1 MTKQIITFG
10 ETSIATLIEG
20 IKLMARNATEAEIG
34 IIADLKKTQEAGTEF
49 VTCSQKN
56 QAGRQWVKI
65 GVRAPSYTAYTVKM
79 GEGFGDYI
87 FQTVPGNEPEW
98 VQDEPILPANLP
110 ANLPEMP
117 EGGDTGL
124 GPQKAL
130 QVMVTWAGNMRPTRS
145 GNVSLR
151 EWMSDEVIHLSGT
164 GMAAELRK
172 LLVAAHHG
180 KALTKELV
188 STALVKGSE
197 QALLNAGISAD
208 KVRLIMIGMA
218 EVMGKEASA
227 APVPATPITDTIRV
241 VGDQRKE
248 MVEPTP
254 PTEVPAE
261 EAPPVPAVAQP
272 AVKEEVP
279 GGHVFRTEV
288 MELVMSSKPPV
299 KLVRSAQ
306 SLLKDAS
313 PCEEGLIRQWA
324 ERKGVVLER
333 EAISLTE
340 G

>member
-10 ETSIATLIEG
+10 EISIATLIEG
-20 IKLMARNATEAEIG
+20 IKLMARNDAKAEVG

-49 VTCSQKN
+49 VACTQKT
-56 QAGRQWVKI
+56 QAGRQWIKI
-65 GVRAPSYTAYTVKM
+65 GVRSPSFTSHTVKL
-79 GEGFGDYI
+79 GERFGEYI

-98 VQDEPILPANLP
+98 VQDKPIIPADLPAL
-110 ANLPEMP
+110 P
-117 EGGDTGL
+117 EGGSVSL
-124 GPQKAL
+124 GAQKAL
-130 QVMVTWAGNMRPTRS
+130 QVMVAWAGNMRPIRDGSVTIQ
-145 GNVSLR
+145 
-151 EWMSDEVIHLSGT
+151 EWMSDEAIHISGN

-172 LLVAAHHG
+172 LLVAAHRG
-180 KALTKELV
+180 KTLTSSLVNEAL
-188 STALVKGSE
+188 AKGAE
-197 QALLNAGISAD
+197 QALLTAGLSTD
-208 KVRLIMIGMA
+208 NVRLVMLGMS
-218 EVMGKEASA
+218 EVMGGEAPA
-227 APVPATPITDTIRV
+227 APVSATPITDAIKV
-241 VGDQRKE
+241 VGDQRE
-248 MVEPTP
+248 EPTLSA
-254 PTEVPAE
+254 EVPVE

-288 MELVMSSKPPV
+288 MELIMSAKPAI
-299 KLVRSAQ
+299 KLVRTAQ